1 VKNEHRLECLER
13 KIVGMIRAKWFKGD
27 RLEEAIKM
35 VASFEKDPYS
45 VINDY
50 VSHYIAEIID
60 KNSDSDL
67 TTRTDK

>member
-1 VKNEHRLECLER
+1 
-13 KIVGMIRAKWFKGD
+13 MIRAKWFKGE

-50 VSHYIAEIID
+50 VSHYITNIVK
-60 KNSDSDL
+60 KNSDFDL
-67 TTRTDK
+67 TTGSDK